1 MQRQKQAMQRRET
14 DLARLSEAV
23 QGAAVRRFTDAETSL
38 RHAAAMA
45 ESLNPYGVLARGYA
59 MVEKDGAVSEVAALQ
74 PATPSPCAVRPSGR
88 LRGAERAQ
96 KRAGRYDPMKQP
108 KSFEEGLTRLQELLT
123 ALQDESTPLAQSVK
137 LYAEAAGLISYC
149 KQTLDA
155 AKLQI
160 NEIDASLLVKA
171 EDVQ

>member
-1 MQRQKQAMQRRET
+1 
-14 DLARLSEAV
+14 
-23 QGAAVRRFTDAETSL
+23 
-38 RHAAAMA
+38 
-45 ESLNPYGVLARGYA
+45 
-59 MVEKDGAVSEVAALQ
+59 
-74 PATPSPCAVRPSGR
+74 
-88 LRGAERAQ
+88 
-96 KRAGRYDPMKQP
+96 MKQP

-137 LYAEAAGLISYC
+137 LYAEAARLISYC

-160 NEIDASLLVKA
+160 NEIDASLLAKA